1 MDEGRNARYG
11 NGMNEVYVPPGD
23 TKDGNNTSPPAANI
37 IFVHGLCGHPWRT
50 WAYEATKER
59 KKPFWPKDLL
69 PKELENV
76 RVFSFG
82 YDADIEKFMSST
94 GKNSVQDHGANLLH
108 DLSFQLE
115 SQKENYVPF
124 IFVVHSLGG
133 LVLKEALNQSH
144 TASDHRKRVVES
156 THGIIFLGT
165 PHRGSSAASYGKIAV
180 TLTKIFAAQSANTK
194 ILRTLEV
201 GSEVLERITRSFY
214 ETWHQ
219 HGTIQAYSFHE
230 EKDMRLGIFRMRIVP
245 PESARIGHVHEFL
258 GSIPEDHRYIA
269 KYRDSRDTGFVKIRQ
284 VLTKWVD
291 EIGDSMRKI
300 STADYQDCL
309 ESLNEPDARA
319 RIRQVSPNHK
329 DSFEWLF
336 TDKVAFREW
345 LADDKDE
352 FSPIFWITG
361 KPGSGKSTIMR
372 FAMQDPRLLSLV
384 PDGEGKP
391 LGYFFHLRGKNTV
404 QKSLHGMLREL
415 VYQLLLQFPNYFNCI
430 KARYQSL
437 VLESRSKRPEWDVEN
452 LKQCLL
458 SLAELP
464 VQSQVRSRFIL
475 FIDALDENESAEE
488 NKEVVGIMKQL
499 AESFALW
506 KGNTSGNILK
516 ICLAS
521 RPWPLF
527 QKELGNDPRINKFA
541 IHEFTKTDIENYTRQ
556 NLTWAMS
563 EVNKSLESSLEHLIK
578 MIVGKAHGVFIWVRI
593 VVQQLCETIID
604 GGSSVDLEDY
614 ITTLPDE
621 LDELYRYTMARIK
634 PSYGLESLVSFRIML
649 CSKTQ
654 LTLKGLYDA
663 VTVCIRGFSP
673 ESDLTPFQR
682 LAWLK
687 SRTGGLIEIVEPTSY
702 TNNPFVQLVHQTAHE
717 FVRSGLMGLNRT
729 AFLPFWWDLDGNY
742 FISTAI
748 LKSSALKKEF
758 SSTNGN
764 IDRFEYLRAL
774 DAALDL
780 DKGPY
785 FEDSSDSQGPLH
797 IAIQKHLAS
806 TAPLAPDG
814 LPRAPM
820 LQHMMLWPAQ
830 RLSPS
835 QQSLNVR
842 FKQGYPDNLS
852 QIFRYIED
860 GSDGT
865 TLFAQYCQL
874 IAEDLYDQLFWLP
887 ITPDVTIQIPDLL
900 CIAALGP
907 RVRRSRRTDRPRM
920 VRRILEHFGSNPD
933 RLLFEDLIP
942 NLWSRHWEAILGKYD
957 ARAHASIGTTLL
969 NTLMLIDE
977 HPLVDEDTRLQ
988 IAEVLLSKGAPL
1000 EAIHVTDNEGKIN
1013 RMSMLQFALRFK
1025 SKEWYKLLLRY
1036 TAQSAGM
1043 GSAASMA
1050 MLPFPALEPGGVTL
1064 MREKLYHDLD
1074 TEANRSSYPG
1084 WVLGSLVWSSVGF
1097 PELYRAIGQERHE
1110 WSERSDYSL
1119 LARHR
1124 LGWKR
1129 PLK

>member
-1 MDEGRNARYG
+1 MDEGLNARYG

-23 TKDGNNTSPPAANI
+23 TKDGNNTSPPVANI

-59 KKPFWPKDLL
+59 NKPFWPKDLL
-69 PKELENV
+69 PKELQNV

-82 YDADIEKFMSST
+82 YDANIEKFMSST
-94 GKNSVQDHGANLLH
+94 GKNSVQDHGANLLN

-115 SQKENYVPF
+115 SQKESSVPF

-144 TASDHRKRVVES
+144 TAPDHRKRVVES

-219 HGTIQAYSFHE
+219 HGAIQAYSFHE
-230 EKDMRLGIFRMRIVP
+230 EKDITKLGIFRMRIVP
-245 PESARIGHVHEFL
+245 PECARIGHVHEFL

-269 KYRDSRDTGFVKIRQ
+269 KYRNSCDTGFVKIRQ

-291 EIGDSMRKI
+291 EIGDSMRN
-300 STADYQDCL
+300 CL

-319 RIRQVSPNHK
+319 RIRQVSRNHK

-345 LADDKDE
+345 LADDKGE

-384 PDGEGKP
+384 PDGKGNP
-391 LGYFFHLRGKNTV
+391 LGYFFHLRGENTV

-430 KARYQSL
+430 KARYESL
-437 VLESRSKRPEWDVEN
+437 VLESRSKRPEWDVAN

-475 FIDALDENESAEE
+475 FIDALDENEYAEE
-488 NKEVVGIMKQL
+488 NNEVVEIMKQL

-506 KGNTSGNILK
+506 KGNTPGNILK

-541 IHEFTKTDIENYTRQ
+541 IHEFTKTDIENYTSQ
-556 NLTWAMS
+556 SLTWAMS
-563 EVNKSLESSLEHLIK
+563 EVNKSLDSSLKHLIK

-614 ITTLPDE
+614 ITTLPNE

-634 PSYGLESLVSFRIML
+634 PSYGLESLVSFRIVL
-649 CSKTQ
+649 CSQTQ
-654 LTLKGLYDA
+654 LTLKGLHDA
-663 VTVCIRGFSP
+663 VMACIRGFSP
-673 ESDLTPFQR
+673 KSDLTLFQR

-687 SRTGGLIEIVEPTSY
+687 SRTGGLIETVEPTNY
-702 TNNPFVQLVHQTAHE
+702 TNNPFVQLIHQTAHE

-729 AFLPFWWDLDGNY
+729 AFQPFWLDLDGNY

-748 LKSSALKKEF
+748 LNNSALERVFSSA
-758 SSTNGN
+758 NGN
-764 IDRFEYLRAL
+764 TDRFEYLRAL

-780 DKGPY
+780 DKRPY
-785 FEDSSDSQGPLH
+785 LEDSSDSQGLLH

-806 TAPLAPDG
+806 TTLLAPDG
-814 LPRAPM
+814 LPRAPT
-820 LQHMMLWPAQ
+820 LQQMMLWPAL

-842 FKQGYPDNLS
+842 FEQDYSDSLS
-852 QIFRYIED
+852 QFLRYIED
-860 GSDGT
+860 GPDGT
-865 TLFAQYCQL
+865 TLLAQYCQL
-874 IAEDLYDQLFWLP
+874 IAEDLYSQLFWLP
-887 ITPDVTIQIPDLL
+887 IASVATKHISVLL
-900 CIAALGP
+900 YIAALGP

-920 VRRILEHFGSNPD
+920 VRMILEHSGSGPN
-933 RLLFEDLIP
+933 RLLFQHLTP
-942 NLWSRHWEAILGKYD
+942 NLWWRHWKTILGKYD
-957 ARAHASIGTTLL
+957 ARAHASIGRTLL
-969 NTLMLIDE
+969 STLMLIDE

-988 IAEVLLSKGAPL
+988 IAEVLLSNGALL
-1000 EAIHVTDNEGKIN
+1000 ETIQLEVNEGKIR
-1013 RMSMLQFALRFK
+1013 RMSMLEFALRFK

-1036 TAQSAGM
+1036 SAESAGM

-1050 MLPFPALEPGGVTL
+1050 MLPFLALQPSGVTL
-1064 MREKLYHDLD
+1064 MRKKLYHDLD

-1084 WVLGSLVWSSVGF
+1084 WVLGGLVWSSVGF
-1097 PELYRAIGQERHE
+1097 PELYRATSQESMIE
-1110 WSERSDYSL
+1110 QEDY
-1119 LARHR
+1119 RF
-1124 LGWKR
+1124 
-1129 PLK
+1129 